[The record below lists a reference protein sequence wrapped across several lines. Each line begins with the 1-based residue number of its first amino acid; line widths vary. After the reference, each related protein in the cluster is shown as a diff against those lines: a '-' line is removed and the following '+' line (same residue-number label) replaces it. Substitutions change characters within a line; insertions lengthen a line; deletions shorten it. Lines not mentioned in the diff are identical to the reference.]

1 MVTEDLV
8 EHSMDREHATLSYGA
23 VFFQIW
29 AGACTPHAAEGIDRT
44 LGDLL
49 RRYPGG
55 ISLLGISRPGV
66 SVVPPSDVRE
76 RLAEMFKRHA
86 SGVCCIA
93 TVIAGEGFIAATKR
107 AVIATIAMVARQAIP
122 LQIFD
127 EPAQSCRWVFEKMVG
142 LPGAP
147 RSATALQ
154 AALVESEQRYDAYLT
169 RD

>member
-1 MVTEDLV
+1 MVTDDV
-8 EHSMDREHATLSYGA
+8 IEHAMDREHATFSCGA
-23 VFFQIW
+23 VFFQVW

-44 LGDLL
+44 LTALL
-49 RRYPGG
+49 QRFPGG
-55 ISLLGISRPGV
+55 IALLGLSRPGV

-86 SGVCCIA
+86 SGVRCIA

-122 LQIFD
+122 LQIFE
-127 EPAQSCRWVFEKMVG
+127 EPATSCRWVFEKMAG

-147 RSATALQ
+147 NSAGALHD
-154 AALVESEQRYDAYLT
+154 ALLEIEQRYDAFLT